1 MEEKRVLGFIHPD
14 LGIGGAERLILDA
27 ATELQR
33 CGHKVHLYTAYHD
46 LARCFEDT
54 LHTDVTGFML
64 VVAGSHVISLAFF
77 TSFSLTFV
85 VFGYR

>member
-54 LHTDVTGFML
+54 LHTGVFMID
-64 VVAGSHVISLAFF
+64 S
-77 TSFSLTFV
+77 SFSCLFKAC
-85 VFGYR
+85 RW